1 MIDAFQI
8 FKIFK
13 KVNGRR
19 VMNDSII
26 NEIFF
31 DIYKFIIQI
40 RSDPN
45 FVYNFD
51 FWGTIT
57 NYIEKCMS
65 Y

>member
-1 MIDAFQI
+1 MTDNIL
-8 FKIFK
+8 
-13 KVNGRR
+13 
-19 VMNDSII
+19 

-65 Y
+65 YQRFSSK